1 MKKAALRFVI
11 VVGVANLF
19 ADLTYEGAR
28 GITGP
33 FLGSL
38 GASATAVGLI
48 AGFGELVGYGLRSV
62 SGYFADRTRWYWPVT
77 FTGYFINMM
86 AVPALALAG
95 NWPTAAGLIVGERT
109 GRAIRKPVVDA
120 MLSDAGKTIGAGW
133 AFGLHEA
140 LDQAGAMIGPLVVA
154 LVLLRQ
160 KSYHQAFACLLI
172 SALLCLGI
180 LIIARLFHSR
190 AAGAETRPSHSLNAS
205 AYAKSYWLYL
215 GAGALIAAGF
225 TDFSLVGFHF
235 RRASVV
241 TETFIPIYYA
251 AAMGAGALGS
261 LIFGRLLDRLGR
273 RVIVILFL
281 VTALFAPLVFFGN
294 AVFALFG
301 TALWGLS
308 MGAQDS
314 LLKAVLTPSIPAR
327 KRSSAFGL
335 FDTVYGVAWFAGSAL
350 MGLLYDL
357 SIFVLVV
364 FCLVLQLAA
373 LPLLVLAARRQTSA

>member
-1 MKKAALRFVI
+1 
-11 VVGVANLF
+11 
-19 ADLTYEGAR
+19 
-28 GITGP
+28 
-33 FLGSL
+33 
-38 GASATAVGLI
+38 
-48 AGFGELVGYGLRSV
+48 
-62 SGYFADRTRWYWPVT
+62 
-77 FTGYFINMM
+77 
-86 AVPALALAG
+86 
-95 NWPTAAGLIVGERT
+95 
-109 GRAIRKPVVDA
+109 
-120 MLSDAGKTIGAGW
+120 
-133 AFGLHEA
+133 
-140 LDQAGAMIGPLVVA
+140 
-154 LVLLRQ
+154 
-160 KSYHQAFACLLI
+160 
-172 SALLCLGI
+172 
-180 LIIARLFHSR
+180 LFHCR

-235 RRASVV
+235 RRASAV

-261 LIFGRLLDRLGR
+261 LIFGRLLDRLGQ

-335 FDTVYGVAWFAGSAL
+335 FDTFYGVAWFAGSAL